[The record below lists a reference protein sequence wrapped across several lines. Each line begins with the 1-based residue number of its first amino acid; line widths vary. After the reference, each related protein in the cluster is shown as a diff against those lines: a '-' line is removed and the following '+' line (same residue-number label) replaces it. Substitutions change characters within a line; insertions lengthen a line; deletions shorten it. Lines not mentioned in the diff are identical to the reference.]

1 MLRLILNPLLCLLVT
16 LGLVVAGAAQASAG
30 VSMALAE
37 TQRHVVICGE
47 GGAHEVVL
55 DADGKLVKGQ
65 TGHSCRDCPD
75 CTLMQSASGPA
86 HPEVLRPV
94 LVASALVRFPA
105 VKPAVSPT
113 RLLPAARAPPSQHLS
128 SRCFIAF

>member
-55 DADGKLVKGQ
+55 DADGKLVKGR
-65 TGHSCRDCPD
+65 TGHSCRNCPD
-75 CTLMQSASGPA
+75 CSLMQSASGPA
-86 HPEVLRPV
+86 HAQAFRPV
-94 LVASALVRFPA
+94 LASSARVAFP
-105 VKPAVSPT
+105 VILPEVSPT
-113 RLLPAARAPPSQHLS
+113 GLPPAARAPPVH
-128 SRCFIAF
+128 I